1 MKLASFETASP
12 AFPGNSLADSA
23 EDLKFLRLKLKKWYK
38 VSEWIPFIEIVYPT
52 AADGVAGAQP
62 LNMGWS

>member
-1 MKLASFETASP
+1 MQLLKGGSKLPHSKLKIYHSMKLASFETASL

-38 VSEWIPFIEIVYPT
+38 VSE
-52 AADGVAGAQP
+52 
-62 LNMGWS
+62 

>member
-38 VSEWIPFIEIVYPT
+38 VSE
-52 AADGVAGAQP
+52 
-62 LNMGWS
+62 

>member
-1 MKLASFETASP
+1 MKLASFETASL

-38 VSEWIPFIEIVYPT
+38 VSE
-52 AADGVAGAQP
+52 
-62 LNMGWS
+62 